1 MERLS
6 AVVSEN
12 PARLYGIYPR
22 KGALMPGSDA
32 DLVIVDM
39 KQKWTIRDEDVI
51 TACGWTPYEGYEVQG
66 VAVHSFVRGEQVL
79 QDGEVVAAEGQGEY
93 VPRMDP

>member
-1 MERLS
+1 M
-6 AVVSEN
+6 
-12 PARLYGIYPR
+12 
-22 KGALMPGSDA
+22 
-32 DLVIVDM
+32 
-39 KQKWTIRDEDVI
+39 I

-66 VAVHSFVRGEQVL
+66 AAVHSFIRGQPIL